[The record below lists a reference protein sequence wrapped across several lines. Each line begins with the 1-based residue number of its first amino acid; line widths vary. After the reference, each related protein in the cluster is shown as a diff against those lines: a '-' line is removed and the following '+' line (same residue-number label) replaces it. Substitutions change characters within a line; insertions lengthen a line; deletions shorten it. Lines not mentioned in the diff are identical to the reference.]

1 MDNGNS
7 RALVPADQ
15 VALAQPVAQ
24 TASMTVAQTATMTFV
39 ERIEQYWRLAN
50 MLVKSRMVA
59 QKEPEQA
66 MAILLKAH
74 ELGVPAMQAFA
85 SIHFFDGKIVTGSDL
100 MAGLAA
106 QRCGV
111 RWKVERWDDEACSM
125 VFSRPGWE
133 SIAADFT
140 MKDAARA
147 QLTGKDN
154 WKKYPK
160 DMLRWRAMARGIRT
174 IAPDYF
180 TGIYLEDEIEQAP
193 YVQPTTVVEPS
204 RTDELRNRLEA
215 ATSTEAAVTTG
226 ALLDSQRKALLDWC
240 RRTSPTGSTTA
251 EVPAELVEQARTL
264 AAIVFDEGED
274 RTRVLDFIDMATPP
288 LSDRQFKVLVGK
300 LQLAEQARR
309 EYEQPS
315 LLAG

>member
-1 MDNGNS
+1 MPNGS
-7 RALVPADQ
+7 GAGTAMVPAVQDTF
-15 VALAQPVAQ
+15 AAPVAQ
-24 TASMTVAQTATMTFV
+24 SATMTFV
-39 ERIEQYWRLAN
+39 DRIDQYWRLAN
-50 MLVKSRMVA
+50 MLVKSQMVA

-106 QRCGV
+106 ERCRV
-111 RWKVERWDDEACSM
+111 RWKVERWDDEACVM
-125 VFSRPGWE
+125 TFTRPGWE
-133 SIAADFT
+133 SLTAEFT

-180 TGIYLEDEIEQAP
+180 TGIYLEDEIEEAP
-193 YVQPTTVVEPS
+193 YVQPTTVVEPAS
-204 RTDELRNRLEA
+204 RTDELRQRLAPAHVESTAPA
-215 ATSTEAAVTTG
+215 AAQ
-226 ALLDSQRKALLDWC
+226 LLDSQRKALLEWC
-240 RRTSPTGSTTA
+240 RKTSPLGTTEA
-251 EVPAELVEQARTL
+251 EVPAELVEQARAL
-264 AAIVFDEGED
+264 AAAVFDEGDD
-274 RTRVLDFIDMATPP
+274 RVRVLDAIDMATPP
-288 LSDRQFKVLVGK
+288 LSDRQFKVLIGK
-300 LQLAEQARR
+300 LQIAEQARR